1 MRWNGR
7 YPQMSWRVFFLRLGA
22 AYFDYVPDIDVDLN
36 LRSVNCGM
44 TFIHLQLTSLD
55 RVQRS
60 SVAI

>member
-1 MRWNGR
+1 
-7 YPQMSWRVFFLRLGA
+7 MSWRVFFLRLGA